1 MNLKIFGK
9 EFAEYNRIELIMVFQ
24 NPTSFKYLN
33 KSNEVNVLSPNEFN
47 DFI

>member
-1 MNLKIFGK
+1 MNLKIFEK
-9 EFAEYNRIELIMVFQ
+9 EFAEYNRIELIGIPKP
-24 NPTSFKYLN
+24 NIFKHLN